1 MKIIL
6 VHPQLKKYEQPRLP
20 PLGLLSIAAVL
31 EKAGHTVKVLDLN
44 VTPEEFKDINWGEY
58 GMVGLTATTPLIK
71 EAWVT
76 ASLIKKLTKA
86 PVVFGGPH
94 PSALPEESLDNG
106 ADIVVRHEGERTVLE
121 LVKALEEKSDLSKVN
136 GLIFKENGK
145 TVETPERT
153 LLTEEELNELPFPA
167 YHLLKDVSL
176 YSTPQPV
183 ISEKVRSLTIVTSR
197 GCPYLCNYCFKGVFG
212 RKWRAQSAEYVVK
225 LFKYLVE
232 TFKVDEIGVQD
243 DAFNIDPKRVEAICD
258 GLLREGVKVKW
269 TTAQGLRANAVT
281 LELLL
286 KMKKTGFFRTG
297 FGIES
302 GNQAIISEHIH
313 KAVKKEDVI
322 AAVAAAKTAGIEPIT
337 YFMIGNSG
345 ENEQTMQETINFA
358 KELNT
363 DVAHFTITV
372 PFPGTPL
379 FAQIKNEGKFL
390 VTDWSLYGYTNGI
403 CYFELGD
410 VKKELVERM
419 WKKAYRS
426 YYLRPKMIF
435 RMLAKKGTIKRIP
448 ALFKAAL
455 QYLGLKR
462 RK

>member
-6 VHPQLKKYEQPRLP
+6 IHPELKKYTQPKLP
-20 PLGLLSIAAVL
+20 PLGLLFIAAVL
-31 EKAGHTVKVLDLN
+31 EKAGHEVKILDLN
-44 VTPEEFKDINWGEY
+44 VTPGEFAEINFKDY
-58 GMVGLTATTPLIK
+58 GMIGITATTPLIK
-71 EAWVT
+71 EAWVL
-76 ASLIKKLTKA
+76 AQELKKLTKT
-86 PVVFGGPH
+86 PIVFGGPH
-94 PSALPEESLDNG
+94 PSALPEESLENG
-106 ADIVVRHEGERTVLE
+106 ADIVVRHEGEKTVLE
-121 LVKALEEKSDLSKVN
+121 LADALQKNTDLKKIN
-136 GLIFKENGK
+136 GLIFKENGE
-145 TVETPERT
+145 TVETPERV

-183 ISEKVRSLTIVTSR
+183 ISEKARSLTIVTSR

-212 RKWRAQSAEYVVK
+212 RKWRAHSAEYVVK
-225 LFKYLVE
+225 LMKYLVD

-243 DAFNIDPKRVEAICD
+243 DAFNIDTKRVEAICD

-313 KAVKKEDVI
+313 KAVKKEDVV
-322 AAVAAAKTAGIEPIT
+322 AAVKAAKTAGIEPIT

-345 ENEQTMQETINFA
+345 ENESTMQETINFA

-379 FAQIKNEGKFL
+379 FAQIKKEGKFL

-403 CYFELGD
+403 CYFELGE

-419 WKKAYRS
+419 WKKAYRN
-426 YYLRPKMIF
+426 YYLRPKMIW
-435 RMLAKKGTIKRIP
+435 RMVAKKGTLKRLP
-448 ALFKAAL
+448 TLFKAAL
-455 QYLGLKR
+455 QYLGVR
-462 RK
+462 RTK